1 MVPLLTGNR
10 RWWQNWPNESD
21 NKANPN
27 TLKRYRRIRKR
38 MKKLDLYIIRK
49 FLGTFFYSIALL
61 AVVII
66 IFDISEK
73 IDDFLER
80 KPPLS
85 AIVFQYYAN
94 FIPYFLNLFSYLFTF
109 IAVIF
114 FTSKMASNTEI
125 VAILNSGIS
134 FRRMLRP
141 YLISA
146 FMLATMSFT
155 LTNFIIPETS
165 KNMQEFQK
173 KYLKKEKTGSDNN
186 IHMQISP
193 GVYAYVESFN
203 KKNNTGFRFSLE
215 GFDEKGM
222 SYKLS
227 GDNIRWD
234 SVTGMW
240 KIENWV
246 YRHLKEKG
254 ENITRGAVK
263 DTLLNLKPGDFT
275 VDLDDAVY
283 MNYRELRSFI
293 EQEKIRGSG
302 NLLKF
307 QIEKHKRI
315 AFPFATI
322 VLTIIGVALSSRK
335 VRGGIGFHLGI
346 GITICFSFILFMQ
359 ITTVFATLGN
369 LPPIIAVWIPNI
381 LFGILGIYLLRVA
394 PK

>member
-1 MVPLLTGNR
+1 
-10 RWWQNWPNESD
+10 
-21 NKANPN
+21 
-27 TLKRYRRIRKR
+27 

-49 FLGTFFYSIALL
+49 FLGTFFYAIALL

-80 KPPLS
+80 KPPLE

-94 FIPYFLNLFSYLFTF
+94 FIPYFINLFSYLFTF

-114 FTSKMASNTEI
+114 FTSKMASDTEI

-134 FRRMLRP
+134 FKRMLRP

-146 FMLATMSFT
+146 FFLASMSFV
-155 LTNFIIPETS
+155 LTNFVIPETS

-173 KYLKKEKTGSDNN
+173 KYLKKEKRNSDNN
-186 IHMQISP
+186 LHMQISP
-193 GVYAYVESFN
+193 GVFAYVESFN
-203 KKNNTGFRFSLE
+203 KTDNSGFRFSLE
-215 GFDEKGM
+215 GFNEKGM
-222 SYKLS
+222 EYKIT
-227 GDNIRWD
+227 GDNIKWD

-246 YRHLKEKG
+246 KRQIKEKG
-254 ENITRGAVK
+254 EIITRGASK
-263 DTLLNLKPGDFT
+263 DTLLNLKPDDFT
-275 VDLDDAVY
+275 VDLDNAVY
-283 MNYRELRSFI
+283 MNYRELREFI
-293 EQEKIRGSG
+293 ETEKLRGSG
-302 NLLKF
+302 NLIKF
-307 QIEKHKRI
+307 QNEKHKRI

-346 GITICFSFILFMQ
+346 GITICFAFILFMQ
-359 ITTVFATLGN
+359 VTTVFATFGN
-369 LPPIIAVWIPNI
+369 LPPVIAVWIPNFI
-381 LFGILGIYLLRVA
+381 FGLLGIYLLKIA

>member
-1 MVPLLTGNR
+1 
-10 RWWQNWPNESD
+10 
-21 NKANPN
+21 
-27 TLKRYRRIRKR
+27 

-49 FLGTFFYSIALL
+49 FLGTFFYAIALL

-80 KPPLS
+80 KPPLE
-85 AIVFQYYAN
+85 AIIFQYYFN
-94 FIPYFLNLFSYLFTF
+94 FLPFFINQFSALFTF

-114 FTSKMASNTEI
+114 FTSKLASNTEI
-125 VAILNSGIS
+125 IAILNSGIS
-134 FRRMLRP
+134 FRRLLRP

-146 FMLATMSFT
+146 FVLASMSFV
-155 LTNFIIPETS
+155 LTNFVIPETS

-173 KYLKKEKTGSDNN
+173 KYLKKEKKGSDNN

-193 GVYAYVESFN
+193 GTFAYVESFN
-203 KKNNTGFRFSLE
+203 KRDNSGFRFSLE

-222 SYKLS
+222 AFKIT

-234 SVTGMW
+234 SITGMW

-246 YRHLKEKG
+246 KRQVLEKR
-254 ENITRGAVK
+254 EIITRGAAK
-263 DTLLNLKPGDFT
+263 DTLLNLKPGDFS
-275 VDLDDAVY
+275 VDLDDAIY
-283 MNYRELRSFI
+283 MNYRELRDFI
-293 EQEKIRGSG
+293 DQEKLRGSG

-335 VRGGIGFHLGI
+335 VRGGIGFHLGV
-346 GITICFSFILFMQ
+346 GITICFAFILFMQ
-359 ITTVFATLGN
+359 VTTVFATFGN
-369 LPPIIAVWIPNI
+369 LPPVVAAWIPNFI
-381 LFGILGIYLLRVA
+381 FGLLGIYLLTAA

>member
-1 MVPLLTGNR
+1 
-10 RWWQNWPNESD
+10 
-21 NKANPN
+21 
-27 TLKRYRRIRKR
+27 

-49 FLGTFFYSIALL
+49 FLGTFFYAIALL

-66 IFDISEK
+66 IFDISER

-80 KPPLS
+80 KPPLE
-85 AIVFQYYAN
+85 AIIFQYYAN
-94 FIPYFLNLFSYLFTF
+94 FLPYFINLFSYLFTF

-134 FRRMLRP
+134 FRRLLRP
-141 YLISA
+141 YLVSA
-146 FMLATMSFT
+146 SVLAVMSFV
-155 LTNFIIPETS
+155 LTNFVIPETS

-173 KYLKKEKTGSDNN
+173 KYLKKEKKGSESNL
-186 IHMQISP
+186 HMQISP
-193 GVYAYVESFN
+193 GVFAYVESFN
-203 KKNNTGFRFSLE
+203 KRTNTGFRFSLE

-222 SYKLS
+222 AYKIT

-246 YRHLKEKG
+246 KRQLHFKG
-254 ENITRGAVK
+254 EILTHGATK
-263 DTLLNLKPGDFT
+263 DTLLNLKPGDFS

-283 MNYRELRSFI
+283 MNYRELRDFI
-293 EQEKIRGSG
+293 ELEKLRGSG

-322 VLTIIGVALSSRK
+322 VLTIIGVSLSSRK
-335 VRGGIGFHLGI
+335 VRGGIGFHLGV
-346 GITICFSFILFMQ
+346 GITICFAFILFMQ
-359 ITTVFATLGN
+359 VTTVFATFGN
-369 LPPIIAVWIPNI
+369 LPPVIAVWIPNFI
-381 LFGILGIYLLRVA
+381 FGLLGIYLLKVA